1 MPEIF
6 KIPECWKTQNSAIK
20 KPRKKWKSGSGY
32 LSFSNSLSLPQP
44 SWTLKKQSLFNQRH
58 KLLLNAVIRNVWK
71 EEEERDLPASGA
83 LELKP
88 PENNKIHLSFLIHAE
103 LATPYCAASLL
114 QFKKYIFIPIVLYF
128 YFVYQCYTKETIQ
141 MIESIDDT
149 VSTCCTG

>member
-1 MPEIF
+1 MKIF
-6 KIPECWKTQNSAIK
+6 ERVNCPGQF
-20 KPRKKWKSGSGY
+20 SGSCSTSAQPNSQETQ
-32 LSFSNSLSLPQP
+32 SFQSAAQTVAECCHPKCLEGGGGEGP
-44 SWTLKKQSLFNQRH
+44 SRVGSSRT
-58 KLLLNAVIRNVWK
+58 
-71 EEEERDLPASGA
+71 ET
-83 LELKP
+83 